1 MLKYFDRLK
10 KFDYMVRHSI
20 TGTPKECAKKL
31 EISRS
36 RFYEFLEDLKLLDIP
51 VEYDKDLRTYTYKK
65 PGVLKLGFEERHQ
78 ILEKEGLEDIKGGK
92 TSNFTLFINN
102 SKLINRDRVIAF

>member
-10 KFDYMVRHSI
+10 KFDYLVRHCI

-36 RFYEFLEDLKLLDIP
+36 RFYEFLEDLKLMNVP
-51 VEYDKDLRTYTYKK
+51 VEYDKSIKSYTYKK
-65 PGVLKLGFEERHQ
+65 PGAIKIGFEEVNEIGDEQLLSKIR
-78 ILEKEGLEDIKGGK
+78 GG
-92 TSNFTLFINN
+92 NRIPPGYYNTL
-102 SKLINRDRVIAF
+102 LLYPLQRCA